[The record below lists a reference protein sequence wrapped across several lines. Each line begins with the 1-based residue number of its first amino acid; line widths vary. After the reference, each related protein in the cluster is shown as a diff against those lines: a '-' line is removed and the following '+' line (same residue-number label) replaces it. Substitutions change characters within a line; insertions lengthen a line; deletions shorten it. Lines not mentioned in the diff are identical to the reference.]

1 MSFVLVYIQTRGP
14 VADLSPGGEGR
25 LEDFGRMARFS
36 RKRGEGGT
44 VVANRL

>member
-1 MSFVLVYIQTRGP
+1 MSFVLVYMQTRGP
-14 VADLSPGGEGR
+14 VADLSPGGGR